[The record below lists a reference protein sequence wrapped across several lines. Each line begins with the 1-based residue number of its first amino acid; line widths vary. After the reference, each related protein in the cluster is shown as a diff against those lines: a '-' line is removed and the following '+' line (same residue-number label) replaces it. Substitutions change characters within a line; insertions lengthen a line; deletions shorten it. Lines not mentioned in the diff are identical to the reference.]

1 MKNTAIMCFGPKWAK
16 YTWLPEIIKWTV
28 CTCAL
33 QQKPFFLSFWVWSP
47 TGLAQDWYKAAVPAV
62 THCSRW
68 IFEMCPDD
76 LLERTH
82 ILSYRKVLK
91 TQSVNYCLFF
101 QPHWAATIF
110 LSVEKTVPDRY
121 GQIPYIRTTLPPPP
135 PTTLIYMYVSPKK
148 HSNFL
153 RTCLLYDIQST
164 LRVTYHM
171 EKWAIY
177 MPASK
182 MHTDLPAVIPL
193 SRNLLVEDS
202 HI

>member
-121 GQIPYIRTTLPPPP
+121 GQIPYIRTTPPTPPPQQLWYICMSP
-135 PTTLIYMYVSPKK
+135 LKNTPTFSELACYMISKVHWELPTTWKSGLS
-148 HSNFL
+148 
-153 RTCLLYDIQST
+153 TCLQARCTPTCQQWFHSPG
-164 LRVTYHM
+164 TY
-171 EKWAIY
+171 
-177 MPASK
+177 
-182 MHTDLPAVIPL
+182 
-193 SRNLLVEDS
+193 
-202 HI
+202 